1 MEGRGGREAHEG
13 GVYVYMKLIHV
24 VVQQKRTQYY
34 KAVIL
39 QLKHKFKNKK
49 TSDSLSTLLGTVHAM
64 ATAPGLQAAQVMLFA
79 EAVSLWLPDSA
90 LLVPP

>member
-1 MEGRGGREAHEG
+1 
-13 GVYVYMKLIHV
+13 MKLIHV